1 MISRPYIYSKYIT
14 ENITIQ
20 NDILP
25 NMYSWLSG
33 NKNGAVDSNIT
44 TFKSV
49 GGNVFVQFEKSKYW
63 GKDLWDDL
71 VAPYYASPMNV
82 ETWRSGSGGRM
93 SSICGDGPKQNQEE
107 YDVYMVAEVKMPD
120 GTSWEGSQDHSKWG
134 CTTGSDVYASCVGDI
149 NRMCSQETRGGGA
162 LCSGDEGMWKAF
174 ESIVSSV
181 ESCYEYDP
189 CYPNGTSTQ
198 CYWCQ
203 TAAPTPSPQKMRRV
217 SGDLHDAQILCVI
230 KSVWF
235 DCGF

>member
-1 MISRPYIYSKYIT
+1 MFSYSINAETADVLAANLMISRPYIYSTYIT
-14 ENITIQ
+14 ENTTIQ
-20 NDILP
+20 EDILP

-49 GGNVFVQFEKSKYW
+49 GGNEFVQFEKSKYW

-93 SSICGDGPKQNQEE
+93 SSICGNGPKQDEEE
-107 YDVYMVAEVKMPD
+107 YDVYMVSTVSMPQSAGGD
-120 GTSWEGSQDHSKWG
+120 SWGGNQDHSKWG
-134 CTTGSDVYASCVGDI
+134 STTNSDVYASCVGDI

-162 LCSGDEGMWKAF
+162 LCSDDEGMWKAF
-174 ESIVSSV
+174 DSIISSV

-198 CYWCQ
+198 CYWCP
-203 TAAPTPSPQKMRRV
+203 TASPTSSP
-217 SGDLHDAQILCVI
+217 
-230 KSVWF
+230 
-235 DCGF
+235 